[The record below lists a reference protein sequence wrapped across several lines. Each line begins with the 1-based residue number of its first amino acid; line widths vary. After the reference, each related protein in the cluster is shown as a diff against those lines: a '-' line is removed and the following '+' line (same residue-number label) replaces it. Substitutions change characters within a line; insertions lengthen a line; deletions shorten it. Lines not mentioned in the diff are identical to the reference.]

1 MKITGNPAPNILI
14 QEMIEANLEIF
25 IGANREGDSHIYE
38 KDGVGFGHLLAVGKG
53 GIYTEVYKDI
63 KHILIPERREKVDAI
78 LSETNVSKIIDG
90 YRGKPKLA
98 REKLIDLIMKIQSML
113 VTYPEIVSMDI
124 NPVMLN
130 EERAVVVDIK
140 LYAKK

>member
-1 MKITGNPAPNILI
+1 
-14 QEMIEANLEIF
+14 
-25 IGANREGDSHIYE
+25 
-38 KDGVGFGHLLAVGKG
+38 
-53 GIYTEVYKDI
+53 
-63 KHILIPERREKVDAI
+63 
-78 LSETNVSKIIDG
+78 
-90 YRGKPKLA
+90 
-98 REKLIDLIMKIQSML
+98 ML